1 MNLVGLKLILLAC
14 ILENCSTTSQNVT
27 PSKQKANPFAGEK
40 KDIDKDK
47 FLSMENVIKFEKWM
61 VIN

>member
-14 ILENCSTTSQNVT
+14 ILEICSTTSQNVT
-27 PSKQKANPFAGEK
+27 PSKQKVNPFAEEK

-47 FLSMENVIKFEKWM
+47 FLSMENVIK
-61 VIN
+61 